1 MAINSI
7 QIAVTSEGLES
18 IATMVGEQTIFTI
31 GKFRLTDKGDET
43 FYEAHKEY
51 TGLDPDSF
59 YMPMTAEDFDEEHK
73 DLTIAQALEAAG
85 LSDDAV
91 NGYVTVNTV
100 KMADSITVE
109 IDCYIPPT
117 AGISFA
123 CNEIM
128 LYTGSGTLVD
138 PYKSFMWGIFPE
150 ITKTSQYGVNFKAFL
165 QF

>member
-1 MAINSI
+1 MAVNSI
-7 QIAVTSEGLES
+7 QVAVTSEGLES

-31 GKFRLTDKGDET
+31 GKFRLTDKGDEI
-43 FYEAHKEY
+43 FYEAHKKY

-59 YMPMTAEDFDEEHK
+59 YMPMTADEFDTLHS
-73 DLTIAQALEAAG
+73 DPTIAAALYAAG
-85 LSDDAV
+85 VSDADGYISV
-91 NGYVTVNTV
+91 NAV
-100 KMADSITVE
+100 KMADNITVE

-117 AGISFA
+117 AGTSFA

-128 LYTGSGTLVD
+128 IYTGSGTLAD

-150 ITKTSQYGVNFKAFL
+150 ITKTAQYGVNFRALL

>member
-1 MAINSI
+1 MAVNSI

-18 IATMVGEQTIFTI
+18 IATMVGEQTVFTI
-31 GKFRLTDKGDET
+31 RKFRLTDKGDET
-43 FYEAHKEY
+43 FYESHKQY

-59 YMPMTAEDFDEEHK
+59 YMPMTAEDFNTLHS
-73 DLTIAQALEAAG
+73 DLTVAQALYSAG
-85 LSDDAV
+85 LTADAV
-91 NGYVTVNTV
+91 NGYVTVNNI

-117 AGISFA
+117 AGTSFT

-150 ITKTSQYGVNFKAFL
+150 ITKTEQYGVNFRVLL